1 MMIYEMRTYT
11 LKPTRMADWLALY
24 KSHALAVQQEYLGKL
39 MGFFTTEFGT
49 TNQVVH
55 IWAYESLDERAARR
69 AKMAADPRWGEFST
83 KNKELD
89 AIVELKS
96 SILKPTD
103 FSPLA

>member
-1 MMIYEMRTYT
+1 MIYEMRTYT

-24 KSHALAVQQEYLGKL
+24 KSHALAVQKEHLGKL
-39 MGFFTTEFGT
+39 VGFFTTEFGT
-49 TNQVVH
+49 ANQVVH
-55 IWAYESLDERAARR
+55 IWAYDSLDDRAARR
-69 AKMAADPRWGEFST
+69 ASMAADARWAEFGV

-89 AIVELKS
+89 ALIELKS